1 MEDSKLNSY
10 LEVVT
15 NCAVVL
21 VTIVVL
27 STFAH
32 DYFNNNRKP
41 QILAGLQRGQKLDH
55 VPVMQEGN
63 QTLIIAMST
72 TCHYCSESIPF

>member
-10 LEVVT
+10 LEVGT

-21 VTIVVL
+21 VAIVVL

-32 DYFNNNRKP
+32 DYFNNTRRP
-41 QILAGLQRGQKLDH
+41 QILPGLQRGQKLDH
-55 VPVMQEGN
+55 LPVRQEGN
-63 QTLIIAMST
+63 QTLIIAMPGLARFS
-72 TCHYCSESIPF
+72 FV